1 MRRRFVQD
9 RETGQLRELPPSFAS
24 PIHRDT
30 FGKQEIP
37 AMIEGAKRAREAMA
51 KQSAVERKAA
61 LIEAV
66 KKHERS

>member
-9 RETGQLRELPPSFAS
+9 RDTGELRELPASFAS

-30 FGKQEIP
+30 FGKAEIP
-37 AMIEGAKRAREAMA
+37 AMVEEAQRKREARA
-51 KQSAVERKAA
+51 KQAAVERKAA

-66 KKHERS
+66 RKHEH